1 MTDNENRNE
10 TLPEEESRGAL
21 PAGQSPAPAGAKRPV
36 PKVLVGIVAVLA
48 AVALFFG
55 GFFTYKATLPQGV
68 PSLLWFKEEID
79 SN

>member
-10 TLPEEESRGAL
+10 TLPEEESRGAS

-48 AVALFFG
+48 AVALFFANAVEG
-55 GFFTYKATLPQGV
+55 VKAGIGV
-68 PSLLWFKEEID
+68 VGNGRISAAATAAI
-79 SN
+79 